1 MNYDILLKFGE
12 ITLKGANRAYFE
24 NTLLRQ
30 VRYRIKP
37 FGSFNVYKSQ
47 STICVEGRDEAAD
60 MDKAYEAC
68 KKIFGVISMCRAYET
83 EKDIEAIKKKAAE
96 LAPALLSGAKTFKA
110 DARRAD
116 KNFPL
121 TSPEISAEVGYAILT
136 VCPDVKVDVHD
147 PDVVVRV
154 EIRDEKAFIS
164 GAREKGAGGMPVTTN
179 GKALLLLSGGIDSP
193 VAGHMICRRGV
204 KLEVI
209 HFESFPYTSERA
221 LEKVRELAKL
231 LAGYNGAVCFH
242 TVSVTKIQEALS
254 KNCDEEYFTL
264 LLRRFMMKI
273 AEAVAREREC
283 KAIVTG
289 ESVGQVA
296 SQTIDALNVT
306 NSAVSLPVFRPCIGL
321 DKEEIIQRARQIG
334 TYETSV
340 LPFEDCCTV
349 FTPRHPKTKPVLE
362 NVLKEEA
369 RIDCEALIKEALE
382 TRRQEW
388 IKENGSDD

>member
-1 MNYDILLKFGE
+1 MDHTILLKFGE

-30 VRYRIKP
+30 VRYRLKP
-37 FGSFNVYKSQ
+37 YGKFNVYKSQ
-47 STICVEGRDEAAD
+47 STICVEPEDENCDAEG
-60 MDKAYEAC
+60 AYGAC
-68 KKIFGVISMCRAYET
+68 KRTFGVISLCRAFEAK
-83 EKDIEAIKKKAAE
+83 KDMEDIKKRAVE
-96 LAPALLSGAKTFKA
+96 LAPTLLLGAASFKA

-116 KNFPL
+116 KSFPY
-121 TSPEISAEVGYAILT
+121 TSPEISAEVGDAILS
-136 VCPDVKVDVHD
+136 VCPHVKVNVHD
-147 PDVVVRV
+147 PDVTVRV

-221 LEKVRELAKL
+221 LEKVKDLAEI
-231 LAGYNGAVCFH
+231 LARYNGAVCFH
-242 TVSVTKIQEALS
+242 TVSVTKIQEALI
-254 KNCDEEYFTL
+254 KNCDEEYFTI
-264 LLRRFMMKI
+264 LLRRFMMRI
-273 AEAVAREREC
+273 SEAVAREREC
-283 KAIVTG
+283 SALVTG

-296 SQTIDALNVT
+296 SQTIHALNVT
-306 NSAVSLPVFRPCIGL
+306 NSTVSIPVFRPCIGL
-321 DKEEIIQRARQIG
+321 DKEEIIERAREID
-334 TYETSV
+334 TFETSV

-349 FTPRHPKTKPVLE
+349 FTPRHPKTKPTTE

-369 RIDCEALIKEALE
+369 RVDVDALVADALA

-388 IKENGSDD
+388 IKESVYE

>member
-1 MNYDILLKFGE
+1 M
-12 ITLKGANRAYFE
+12 
-24 NTLLRQ
+24 
-30 VRYRIKP
+30 V
-37 FGSFNVYKSQ
+37 
-47 STICVEGRDEAAD
+47 
-60 MDKAYEAC
+60 
-68 KKIFGVISMCRAYET
+68 
-83 EKDIEAIKKKAAE
+83 
-96 LAPALLSGAKTFKA
+96 
-110 DARRAD
+110 
-116 KNFPL
+116 
-121 TSPEISAEVGYAILT
+121 
-136 VCPDVKVDVHD
+136 PD
-147 PDVVVRV
+147 
-154 EIRDEKAFIS
+154 
-164 GAREKGAGGMPVTTN
+164 AREKGAGGMPVTTN

-242 TVSVTKIQEALS
+242 TVSVTRIQEALS